1 MMSKKYTAYCL
12 LFTVYFL
19 TGCVVGVE
27 TAVSSPPRTT
37 SSIPPGDRATVD
49 FVIDGDTVDVLLGG
63 ESYRV
68 RYIGVDTPERDEPFY
83 AEATAANAALV
94 DGAEVILVRDVSETD
109 QYGRLL
115 RYVYLPNGTFVN
127 AELVAQGY
135 ARVVTFPPDV
145 AQVDYFSDLQATARE
160 QGLGLWGQSDLSAGA
175 VCDCSGNHYNCAD
188 FASRADAQACFDYC
202 MAEVN
207 EDVHHLDGGGDG
219 LVCESLP

>member
-1 MMSKKYTAYCL
+1 MSKKYTAYCL

-135 ARVVTFPPDV
+135 ARVVTF
-145 AQVDYFSDLQATARE
+145 
-160 QGLGLWGQSDLSAGA
+160 
-175 VCDCSGNHYNCAD
+175 
-188 FASRADAQACFDYC
+188 
-202 MAEVN
+202 
-207 EDVHHLDGGGDG
+207 
-219 LVCESLP
+219 